1 MNLLCDDDSSHDGP
15 PSKRQ
20 KTAEIDS
27 DDFENNVSPQSNA
40 ILLNQQNA
48 NVDAVFIPSTDTWF
62 LYRTTVIKMARKAL
76 EKNARVALVL
86 KEQYEDIE
94 ISDHLPLS
102 HGVRH
107 DLACHFRVIREV
119 LSKMFSTKIEDM
131 RKRMARIKI
140 ESMPVLQE
148 ETSMLQ
154 KEIVAISGQIAD
166 LGKEARRTFTTVAR
180 TGENISG
187 ALDGSSILLKE
198 YMPKLVHL
206 SKGDTPGAES
216 LEEEVK
222 RLKTDNA
229 RLEAKIQQFEGEKSV
244 GSGMESGGT

>member
-1 MNLLCDDDSSHDGP
+1 MNLLCDDDSSHEGP

-27 DDFENNVSPQSNA
+27 DDFENKLSLP
-40 ILLNQQNA
+40 I
-48 NVDAVFIPSTDTWF
+48 
-62 LYRTTVIKMARKAL
+62 AL
-76 EKNARVALVL
+76 ELGEESRDLEL
-86 KEQYEDIE
+86 E

-102 HGVRH
+102 HEVRH
-107 DLACHFRVIREV
+107 DLACHFRVIREI

-148 ETSMLQ
+148 ESSMLQ